1 MNISSAS
8 SSQHYAYIQPTQQ
21 RYNSTAGEAKESRGA
36 EMSEPKAAQKSEPGE
51 GGNMISLY
59 A

>member
-1 MNISSAS
+1 MNISSAT
-8 SSQHYAYIQPTQQ
+8 SSQAYAYIQTQQ
-21 RYNSTAGEAKESRGA
+21 RIFSNGGEAQEGKGGEK
-36 EMSEPKAAQKSEPGE
+36 SEPKAAQKSEPSE